1 MDSQRGSSYEPGLIM
16 IFRLFCGA
24 VAAVFY
30 IFSAYPP
37 SFFPTAVD
45 SRVWFFIGLAYT
57 VVAIY
62 LIVPVFQRMFGR
74 IFLPSA
80 IIATIVIPVI
90 SLSWQPYILEGSY
103 SELLL
108 SSTYSISILL
118 IFPLIITAWQYNF
131 RVVILFFVLLGG
143 IDPLIY
149 LLVGLHPEQSI
160 AASLYSSLV
169 RIVSFVSI
177 GFVITEL
184 MTNQR
189 TKQSELEQANKRL
202 RQQADYARELTVTRE
217 RNRIAHELHDVLA
230 HTLSSLAVQLEAAKT
245 TAPQDEEKTQ
255 QLLDKALA
263 NARDGLRETRN
274 TVKNLRAEP
283 LEELGFEQALEQLCR
298 EAHSRGGFSVHVHGE
313 SASEALGNRQE
324 HGLYR
329 IVQEALEN
337 CIRHAEAETVNV
349 YLTRT
354 EKNWIRVAIVDD
366 GVGFDVSGGDQSKQ
380 FGLSTM
386 KERAASLQGT
396 CRIDSAPGKGTTVT
410 ASIPRQE
417 EVEYT

>member
-1 MDSQRGSSYEPGLIM
+1 MDRNRELSYEPGLIM

-37 SFFPTAVD
+37 SFYPTAVD
-45 SRVWFFIGLAYT
+45 NRVWFFMGLAYT
-57 VVAIY
+57 AVAVY
-62 LIVPVFQRMFGR
+62 LIIPFFQRSLGR
-74 IFLPSA
+74 FFLLLA
-80 IIATIVIPVI
+80 LIATIVIPVI

-118 IFPLIITAWQYNF
+118 IFPLIITAWQYNL

-143 IDPLIY
+143 IDPLVY
-149 LLVGLHPEQSI
+149 LLAGPHTEQTI
-160 AASLYSSLV
+160 AESLYSSLV
-169 RIVSFVSI
+169 RIISFVSI

-189 TKQSELEQANKRL
+189 ARQAELERANRLL

-245 TAPQDEEKTQ
+245 TASQDQEKTH
-255 QLLDKALA
+255 QLLDRALE
-263 NARDGLRETRN
+263 NAREGLRETRR

-283 LEELGFEQALEQLCR
+283 LEELGFEHALEQLCR
-298 EAHSRGGFSVHVHGE
+298 DAQSRGGFSVHLHKE
-313 SASEALGNRQE
+313 SLPDSLGSRQE

-329 IVQEALEN
+329 IMQEAFEN
-337 CIRHAEAETVNV
+337 SIRHAEAAVVDV
-349 YLTRT
+349 YLSKTIDDG
-354 EKNWIRVAIVDD
+354 IRVVITDD
-366 GVGFDVSGGDQSKQ
+366 GAGFDVNSSDESKQ

-386 KERAASLQGT
+386 KERAHVLQGG
-396 CRIDSAPGKGTTVT
+396 CRITSSPGNGTTVT
-410 ASIPRQE
+410 VIIPRTREAEQ
-417 EVEYT
+417 T